1 MLQLREERLR
11 RGWSQT
17 HLGMLAGC
25 ISQADISAIEH
36 GRRVP
41 GAGWRRR
48 LAQVF
53 GMPEAVLF
61 AEAREKTRDE
71 LPGQ

>member
-1 MLQLREERLR
+1 MQLREERKR

-17 HLGMLAGC
+17 RLSALTNIAQ
-25 ISQADISAIEH
+25 SDLSAIEN

-48 LAQVF
+48 LAEAF
-53 GMPEAVLF
+53 GLPEADLF
-61 AEAREKTRDE
+61 PNQQREESAR
-71 LPGQ
+71 